1 MVLLLASGA
10 TAWPNQ
16 GSAELVREAMAG
28 LSSPDASVRESSA
41 ILLGRADLAGVRVG
55 ERALALERLAESDPR
70 ESLRR
75 LALQG
80 LANLGAK
87 HGAPALAR
95 LAATL
100 PATEASRAAKRLTE
114 CVGTPEV
121 LFALLDPLVRD
132 GLGPLAQAPAT
143 APEVLAVLL
152 PAWGRLLADRS
163 DGGLTAAERSP
174 LTTAIVHPHPA
185 VRAAADRAFRS
196 LVDRFM
202 ARGEAE
208 RGLVV
213 LTALGREGLDPRMTS
228 YHIARLALAG
238 GLDPQEVLA
247 AARSI
252 GRAAERGV
260 DGGERLWTFRALYL
274 EGMGELAGGEPARA
288 RMRFRAAAAALARLL
303 SLREDLGDA
312 APPPGF
318 EEALHHRSL
327 VHLATVVA
335 LLAEGAPRDDPTLIM
350 QAREAHLYSL
360 LYQAEN
366 TRSGG
371 SSGQGWDSVL
381 SHELG
386 PTRLLVPRDRSFW
399 SAQRLRNLSVDLG
412 SILASMHAVEM
423 PGFRPSADSGAGSN
437 PGPFTDP
444 LLDAQRMHALRGILL
459 AEIEQLQRVYASLW
473 ERLRLSPAAGG
484 ARDMV
489 GEARLAQ
496 LRARLNDRLRT
507 ELMGPVRAAE
517 EFRKLRV
524 PSSLAL
530 RLARDLRAAGELDE
544 ARALVRA
551 LSEDLEASG
560 HHREMLWGLE
570 LEAEVDLMEGAIL
583 TDAGEPELAEEFLER
598 AVERLLGLER
608 LLVERSAGTPRML
621 RGLRNR
627 RCDAL
632 ISLAVNANVVL
643 GEPERALA
651 YFERAHALRQDDFT
665 IVLLACYRAR
675 SGRSVEARQI
685 LDSLRPSPA
694 TYYNL
699 ACTWALLGEKE
710 RALFFLERDLA
721 ENHGGPSAR
730 NRQKDWARR
739 DPDLASLWGDV
750 RFEEVLLTE

>member
-1 MVLLLASGA
+1 
-10 TAWPNQ
+10 
-16 GSAELVREAMAG
+16 
-28 LSSPDASVRESSA
+28 
-41 ILLGRADLAGVRVG
+41 
-55 ERALALERLAESDPR
+55 
-70 ESLRR
+70 
-75 LALQG
+75 
-80 LANLGAK
+80 
-87 HGAPALAR
+87 
-95 LAATL
+95 
-100 PATEASRAAKRLTE
+100 
-114 CVGTPEV
+114 
-121 LFALLDPLVRD
+121 
-132 GLGPLAQAPAT
+132 
-143 APEVLAVLL
+143 
-152 PAWGRLLADRS
+152 
-163 DGGLTAAERSP
+163 
-174 LTTAIVHPHPA
+174 
-185 VRAAADRAFRS
+185 
-196 LVDRFM
+196 
-202 ARGEAE
+202 
-208 RGLVV
+208 
-213 LTALGREGLDPRMTS
+213 
-228 YHIARLALAG
+228 
-238 GLDPQEVLA
+238 
-247 AARSI
+247 
-252 GRAAERGV
+252 
-260 DGGERLWTFRALYL
+260 
-274 EGMGELAGGEPARA
+274 
-288 RMRFRAAAAALARLL
+288 
-303 SLREDLGDA
+303 
-312 APPPGF
+312 
-318 EEALHHRSL
+318 
-327 VHLATVVA
+327 
-335 LLAEGAPRDDPTLIM
+335 
-350 QAREAHLYSL
+350 
-360 LYQAEN
+360 
-366 TRSGG
+366 
-371 SSGQGWDSVL
+371 
-381 SHELG
+381 
-386 PTRLLVPRDRSFW
+386 
-399 SAQRLRNLSVDLG
+399 
-412 SILASMHAVEM
+412 
-423 PGFRPSADSGAGSN
+423 
-437 PGPFTDP
+437 
-444 LLDAQRMHALRGILL
+444 MHALRRILL